1 MNHRETPRAEM
12 DGHTDSE
19 QNARFSS
26 VLGNRRFPTYQRGS
40 LQRHEELKARILAH
54 PELVGINKKDIIS
67 VETEYALTKKK
78 HAVARPDIVILYNC
92 DKGVC
97 RKFVEVKSGSCRRA
111 VNNLYMQLRKI
122 SKYLKYKHMEGEIVG
137 VYPVENTLEFLVL

>member
-1 MNHRETPRAEM
+1 V
-12 DGHTDSE
+12 S
-19 QNARFSS
+19 
-26 VLGNRRFPTYQRGS
+26 YQRGS

-54 PELVGINKKDIIS
+54 PELVGINRKDIIS

-97 RKFVEVKSGSCRRA
+97 RKFVEVKSGSCKKA
-111 VNNLYMQLRKI
+111 VNDLHMQLKKI
-122 SKYLKYKHMEGEIVG
+122 SKYLKYKHMDGEIVG